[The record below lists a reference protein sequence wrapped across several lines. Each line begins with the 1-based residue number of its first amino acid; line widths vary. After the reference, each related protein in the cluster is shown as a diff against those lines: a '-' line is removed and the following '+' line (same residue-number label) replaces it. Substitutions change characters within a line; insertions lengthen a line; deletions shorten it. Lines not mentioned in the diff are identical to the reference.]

1 MRICKQDDIEILHC
15 KVENMNKNTWIFKNT
30 IKCEFIE
37 CRMYIYMK
45 DTDIENRKYDDIDNM
60 DMQNID
66 KDNRKYVDIE
76 NIAMQN
82 IDMHA

>member
-1 MRICKQDDIEILHC
+1 
-15 KVENMNKNTWIFKNT
+15 
-30 IKCEFIE
+30 
-37 CRMYIYMK
+37 MYIYMK